1 MNKPWLGYLSSAF
14 LLLAGVFMIAGNK
27 LLLGCLFIGLAILG
41 VILRLYMRN
50 K

>member
-14 LLLAGVFMIAGNK
+14 LLLAGVFLIAGGKIAIGCVFIALSIAGLVLKIIMNK
-27 LLLGCLFIGLAILG
+27 
-41 VILRLYMRN
+41 